1 MWHHIPLFLLQYKP
15 NLKEENYIKTF
26 LSKLNY
32 FFREVMKQC
41 VYTIAIYRL
50 KTVQTYSTV
59 RSTRCSSI
67 DLFIFQV
74 YTNNATLLQFLPC
87 VSGILATFINLF
99 ASFHV
104 TIQSFFAPFLFHHCC
119 MRCHLPL
126 VVKGITATRLH
137 VGVLSIVFE
146 LLNLQTIILNCHL
159 CCILVRLILDSL
171 FVLCLS
177 RKVKNI
183 DYKPRGENSTK
194 FLRMVHSWR
203 QRTHPHDLGTLL
215 DTTGQRRRTRIR

>member
-1 MWHHIPLFLLQYKP
+1 MWHYISLFLLKYKP
-15 NLKEENYIKTF
+15 NRKEENYIKTF

-32 FFREVMKQC
+32 FFRDVMKQC

-74 YTNNATLLQFLPC
+74 YTNNTTLLQFLPY
-87 VSGILATFINLF
+87 VSGIATFINLF

-146 LLNLQTIILNCHL
+146 LLNLQTIILNWHL
-159 CCILVRLILDSL
+159 CCILVPGRLGLNAGNEVAHST
-171 FVLCLS
+171 CKS
-177 RKVKNI
+177 
-183 DYKPRGENSTK
+183 DYENRWGIHCARSNA
-194 FLRMVHSWR
+194 
-203 QRTHPHDLGTLL
+203 
-215 DTTGQRRRTRIR
+215 